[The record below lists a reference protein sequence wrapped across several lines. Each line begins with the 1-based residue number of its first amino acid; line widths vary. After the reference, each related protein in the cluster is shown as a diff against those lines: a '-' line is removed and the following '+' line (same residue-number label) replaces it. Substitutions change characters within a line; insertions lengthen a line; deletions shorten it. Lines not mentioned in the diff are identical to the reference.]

1 MDRCAARLQW
11 QKVIALK
18 TQLSNSKK
26 PNTSAAHFSPG
37 KKKPQPR
44 ERLGFLVFKA

>member
-11 QKVIALK
+11 QQVIWFK

-37 KKKPQPR
+37 KKKPHR
-44 ERLGFLVFKA
+44 VSDWGF